1 MGQQQCVICVICV
14 IIVFLRRCHPH
25 STTSERRTRSRSPI
39 PPFIHHIGVAAD
51 SHLKS
56 EEKRDDDDGDD
67 GGEEGGLPRRTEAET
82 NPHS

>member
-1 MGQQQCVICVICV
+1 MRH
-14 IIVFLRRCHPH
+14 LRHH
-25 STTSERRTRSRSPI
+25 SLSTALPSSLDDATSDPFTPSRSPI

-67 GGEEGGLPRRTEAET
+67 GGEEGGRPRRTEAET